1 MGAVRVS
8 LKDAGVVCLFVVGL
22 IFILYALLVPSVV
35 SGVHWL
41 ITLSA
46 LLFLVALPAIY
57 ESLRRTRIVAAR
69 GVVTL
74 MGVAMITIVASDVSL
89 ALSLLSRFNHEVTY
103 AVANA
108 MFIISVIAIGILA
121 LRGVLFKWFGDLSIL
136 TGVVGLSTYLPG
148 VPWFLPMLSLM
159 LLGLWS
165 LALGFNVHE
174 LSR

>member
-1 MGAVRVS
+1 MGAVRVG

-41 ITLSA
+41 ITLAA
-46 LLFLVALPAIY
+46 LLFLVALPAIN
-57 ESLRRTRIVAAR
+57 ESLRRTRIVAAK
-69 GVVTL
+69 GVVAL

-108 MFIISVIAIGILA
+108 MFIISVIAVGILA

-136 TGVVGLSTYLPG
+136 TGVVGLSTYLSG

-165 LALGFNVHE
+165 LALGFNVHK
-174 LSR
+174 LAR